1 MKLHFMGGLA
11 VAVLAGATPAAAQ
24 DLSGFAGILATAT
37 EGYAQAFGEA
47 VVNGQSVF
55 VTAHGKAKLPAP
67 LTGSYFVNVDG
78 KSASAVEAARQRDG
92 KLGQLRAVAQQF
104 GVQMELGDSR
114 FALETDSEAQQRRT
128 REIIAE
134 RTAHPE
140 LKAPLAFPSVGD
152 APKIFVARTG
162 VRFKE
167 PPAARLAAFLDAIR
181 ASGVDDIR
189 TSLTAASPGLFGIN
203 PSSEVLGFGSVET
216 IDDAVWNAAG
226 ADAISN
232 ARNQAQTLAA
242 AAGRNVGEARQIL
255 LLAKAIQDGEAVVTV
270 AVRFGFAPKS

>member
-1 MKLHFMGGLA
+1 MKRTLIAAAFVSTFLFA
-11 VAVLAGATPAAAQ
+11 SAAAAQ
-24 DLSGFAGILATAT
+24 DTGGFTALLATAT
-37 EGYAQAFGEA
+37 EGFGQTLGEA
-47 VVNGQSVF
+47 MTNGQSVF
-55 VTAHGKAKLPAP
+55 VTAHGRAKLPAP

-78 KSASAVEAARQRDG
+78 KSASAVDAARQRET
-92 KLGQLRAVAQQF
+92 KLAQLRAVAQQF
-104 GVQMELGDSR
+104 GVPMEVGDSR
-114 FALETDSEAQQRRT
+114 FSLETDTEAQQRRN

-134 RTAHPE
+134 RAAHPE
-140 LKAPLAFPSVGD
+140 TKAPLAFPNVGD

-181 ASGVDDIR
+181 TAGVDDIR
-189 TSLTAASPGLFGIN
+189 TSLTATPPGLLGIN
-203 PSSEVLGFGSVET
+203 QSSEILGFGSVET
-216 IDDAVWNAAG
+216 VDEAIWNAAS
-226 ADAISN
+226 ADAVRN

-255 LLAKAIQDGEAVVTV
+255 FLAKAIQGGEAVVTI